1 MNPNQVTYDVEDIG
15 NIKMRLQHYAELA
28 KQRETEKQ
36 EKDKK
41 NKRRNGYG
49 N

>member
-1 MNPNQVTYDVEDIG
+1 MKPNELNYDVEDIG
-15 NIKMRLQHYAELA
+15 NIKMRLKHYAELA
-28 KQRETEKQ
+28 KQRDIEKQ

-41 NKRRNGYG
+41 NERRKGYG